1 MASSS
6 HKKRRSWERSSTD
19 IGILEKW
26 FVGYEEEIAS
36 FMHEMSRKQ
45 INIPKVLEFSWMKEK
60 KLEEPRELL
69 KFQRLKPLLE
79 IIGNV
84 YPNLIKVFYTN
95 VSLEGKNMISSVKGV
110 TMLIT
115 SEVWSNT
122 AGLKHF
128 GVKVGRG
135 NVAEISE
142 FNKMQFYRSCLKDSK
157 LNS

>member
-1 MASSS
+1 
-6 HKKRRSWERSSTD
+6 
-19 IGILEKW
+19 
-26 FVGYEEEIAS
+26 
-36 FMHEMSRKQ
+36 MHEMSRKQ